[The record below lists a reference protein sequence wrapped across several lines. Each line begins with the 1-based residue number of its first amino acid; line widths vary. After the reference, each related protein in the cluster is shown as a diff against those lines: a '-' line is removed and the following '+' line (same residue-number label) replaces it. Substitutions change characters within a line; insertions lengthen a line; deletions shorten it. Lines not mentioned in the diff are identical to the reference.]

1 MVRESCR
8 YRGEFGVAT
17 VGVPTCVAGVRT
29 QVLIAAPTVLAYPAG
44 VPQPCDPDPV
54 ADVELVTRIGADL
67 DNLRDDLVSG
77 CHLLPVHGKVAFG
90 DVQIGAAHSA
100 RPHRDQEL

>member
-8 YRGEFGVAT
+8 DRSEFGVAA

-54 ADVELVTRIGADL
+54 ADAELVTGVGADL
-67 DNLRDDLVSG
+67 DNLRDHLVSG
-77 CHLLPVHGKVAFG
+77 CHLLPVHRKIPLG
-90 DVQIGAAHSA
+90 DVQVSAAHPA
-100 RPHRDQEL
+100 RAHGDQ